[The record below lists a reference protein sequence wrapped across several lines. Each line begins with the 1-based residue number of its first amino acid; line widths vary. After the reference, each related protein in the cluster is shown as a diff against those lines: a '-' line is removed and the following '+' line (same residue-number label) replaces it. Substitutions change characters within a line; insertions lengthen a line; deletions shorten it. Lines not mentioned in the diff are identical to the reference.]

1 MNKEEII
8 GAFLLANIPEIITQE
23 ELDEVKIAIKE
34 LQQENKQLKEKLDKY
49 ENPEDMT
56 LFSMWC
62 TEKVK
67 DENQQLKERVDTLK
81 ETQIKQLQI
90 IEDKDKKIY
99 KALHRIQLLQMDG
112 EVSTKDLGEIANI
125 LIDKEVE

>member
-1 MNKEEII
+1 MNEQKIMNIEAFNEII
-8 GAFLLANIPEIITQE
+8 ENFEIVGKLTEYGRKNIKYH
-23 ELDEVKIAIKE
+23 VKR
-34 LQQENKQLKEKLDKY
+34 LQQ
-49 ENPEDMT
+49 
-56 LFSMWC
+56 
-62 TEKVK
+62 
-67 DENQQLKERVDTLK
+67 ENQQLKERVDTLK

-112 EVSTKDLGEIANI
+112 EVSIRDLGKIANI

>member
-1 MNKEEII
+1 MNEEILYNKI
-8 GAFLLANIPEIITQE
+8 YEKTADCGRTQFVKLLM
-23 ELDEVKIAIKE
+23 D
-34 LQQENKQLKEKLDKY
+34 
-49 ENPEDMT
+49 
-56 LFSMWC
+56 
-62 TEKVK
+62 
-67 DENQQLKERVDTLK
+67 KERVVDTLK

-112 EVSTKDLGEIANI
+112 EVSIRDLGKIANI

>member
-1 MNKEEII
+1 MNEQKIMNIEAFNEII
-8 GAFLLANIPEIITQE
+8 ENFEIVGKLTEYGRKNIKYH
-23 ELDEVKIAIKE
+23 VKR
-34 LQQENKQLKEKLDKY
+34 LQQ
-49 ENPEDMT
+49 
-56 LFSMWC
+56 
-62 TEKVK
+62 
-67 DENQQLKERVDTLK
+67 ENQQLKERVDTLK

-112 EVSTKDLGEIANI
+112 EVSTKDLGKIANI

>member
-1 MNKEEII
+1 MNEQKIMNIEAFNEII
-8 GAFLLANIPEIITQE
+8 ENFEIVGKLTEYGRKNIKYH
-23 ELDEVKIAIKE
+23 VKR
-34 LQQENKQLKEKLDKY
+34 LQQ
-49 ENPEDMT
+49 
-56 LFSMWC
+56 
-62 TEKVK
+62 
-67 DENQQLKERVDTLK
+67 ENQQLKERVDTLK

-112 EVSTKDLGEIANI
+112 EVSKKDLGKIANI

>member
-34 LQQENKQLKEKLDKY
+34 LQQENK
-49 ENPEDMT
+49 
-56 LFSMWC
+56 
-62 TEKVK
+62 
-67 DENQQLKERVDTLK
+67 QLKERVDTLK